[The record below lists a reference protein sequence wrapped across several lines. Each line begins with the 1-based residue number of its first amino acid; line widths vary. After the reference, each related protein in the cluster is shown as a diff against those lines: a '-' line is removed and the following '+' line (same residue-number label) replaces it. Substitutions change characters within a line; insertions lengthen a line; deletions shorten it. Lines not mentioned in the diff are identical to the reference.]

1 MDQRAIFF
9 LGAAFVCALL
19 IPVTD
24 GEHRWVPIA
33 LSVVYVLWLIRG
45 GVLIGSYLS
54 ALPAWRFLD
63 PLPVLARVSGDE
75 DEEDDDALDAH
86 ADKPADPL
94 RGTA

>member
-33 LSVVYVLWLIRG
+33 LAVVYVLLALASWADRRSRMRG
-45 GVLIGSYLS
+45 N
-54 ALPAWRFLD
+54 
-63 PLPVLARVSGDE
+63 
-75 DEEDDDALDAH
+75 
-86 ADKPADPL
+86 
-94 RGTA
+94 